1 MYFKVKRPSYDMQKN
16 GRLQSEHGSM
26 DAAPKSEPLHRTVS
40 PFFAFGSGWSG
51 VVFVEP
57 YIYI

>member
-40 PFFAFGSGWSG
+40 PFFAFGSG
-51 VVFVEP
+51 
-57 YIYI
+57 